1 MMHLALV
8 AAIGI
13 VAAAQQPTVDAQEL
27 PKPGQTQGVQPAKPA
42 PKPVQQPTPAPQ
54 AVPTQQP
61 AAQPQSQPAPVPA
74 PAPAPVAAPAPAPTG
89 GQHTPAPEETE
100 RGKQGKPVGAFW
112 TVIPGK

>member
-42 PKPVQQPTPAPQ
+42 PKPV
-54 AVPTQQP
+54 QQP